1 MNLIFWILY
10 AIIMLAGYHIV
21 AFFCPGFDP
30 WSWYGGCFTA
40 LVGLVVLDM
49 KNYILHYTPMAMI
62 YMFIF
67 CIVTYLIIIIYAKRL
82 EERI

>member
-10 AIIMLAGYHIV
+10 IIIMLAGYHII
-21 AFFCPGFDP
+21 AFFWPEFDP

-49 KNYILHYTPMAMI
+49 KNYIHFEIEY
-62 YMFIF
+62 
-67 CIVTYLIIIIYAKRL
+67 VD
-82 EERI
+82 EGDNDDEV

>member
-10 AIIMLAGYHIV
+10 AIIMLAGYHII

-49 KNYILHYTPMAMI
+49 KNYIHFEIEY
-62 YMFIF
+62 
-67 CIVTYLIIIIYAKRL
+67 VD
-82 EERI
+82 EGDNDDEV